1 MVLSISNNQSFHHA
15 CMHMSFNLKDIIRH
29 FVNPITV
36 ICVSDL
42 QIYMHKYGTCN
53 GKVYYGIEVHLHDTF
68 QMRFHPCCMNL
79 VG

>member
-1 MVLSISNNQSFHHA
+1 
-15 CMHMSFNLKDIIRH
+15 MHMSFNLKDIIRH

-42 QIYMHKYGTCN
+42 QIPGIYATGLHFLYHKYGTCN

-68 QMRFHPCCMNL
+68 QMQFHPCCMNL

>member
-42 QIYMHKYGTCN
+42 QIYM
-53 GKVYYGIEVHLHDTF
+53 
-68 QMRFHPCCMNL
+68 Q
-79 VG
+79 